1 MRKII
6 KSSNANRAN
15 TFRLHYFPNIPAPA
29 ERDLPAEAPCSNAP
43 GTPGASTPANG
54 TLQPGVSREVAGTGS
69 SAGERKDLETQAKRA
84 YAEGFAQGEKD
95 ARALAEHRLNP
106 LVATLENLIAE
117 LTDTRSKLQRQIES
131 EVVELA
137 LHIGRKVVGAALQ
150 TDPELVAGIVR
161 QALNSVEDPEKISIR
176 LNPADIEQLRTTQAQ
191 EILGMHAERI
201 QFEEDKA
208 IEAGGCLVH
217 TEYGDIDAR
226 IAKQFEAIEEAFR
239 AETMGIRPES

>member
-29 ERDLPAEAPCSNAP
+29 DRDLPGEVPCSNAP
-43 GTPGASTPANG
+43 GTPDATTPANR
-54 TLQPGVSREVAGTGS
+54 TLQPGIAREAAGAGS
-69 SAGERKDLETQAKRA
+69 SAEERQHLENQAKRA
-84 YAEGFAQGEKD
+84 YAEGFAQGEND
-95 ARALAEHRLNP
+95 ARALAEQRLNP

-137 LHIGRKVVGAALQ
+137 LRIGRKVVGAALH

-161 QALNSVEDPEKISIR
+161 QALNNVEDPEKISIR

-191 EILGMHAERI
+191 EILGTHAERI
-201 QFEEDKA
+201 QFEEDKT

>member
-29 ERDLPAEAPCSNAP
+29 DRAQTQDAPLSYDQSAAGAGRPDNAR
-43 GTPGASTPANG
+43 
-54 TLQPGVSREVAGTGS
+54 LKPGVEKDPGGTAS
-69 SAGERKDLETQAKRA
+69 SAGERRHLENLAKQA

-117 LTDTRSKLQRQIES
+117 LTDTRQKLQRQIES

-137 LHIGRKVVGAALQ
+137 LNISRKVVGAALQ
-150 TDPELVAGIVR
+150 TDPELVTGIVHE
-161 QALNSVEDPEKISIR
+161 ALKNVEDPETIRIR
-176 LNPADIEQLRTTQAQ
+176 LNPADIERLHTTSAQ
-191 EILGMHAERI
+191 EMLGARVERI
-201 QFEEDKA
+201 QFEEDNA
-208 IEAGGCLVH
+208 IEPGGCLVH
-217 TEYGDIDAR
+217 TEFGEIDAR

>member
-29 ERDLPAEAPCSNAP
+29 DRDLPGEAPCSNAP
-43 GTPGASTPANG
+43 GTPNATTPANG
-54 TLQPGVSREVAGTGS
+54 TLQPGVARQAAGTGS

-95 ARALAEHRLNP
+95 ARVLVEHRLNP

-161 QALNSVEDPEKISIR
+161 QALNNVEDPEKISIR

-191 EILGMHAERI
+191 EILGAHAERI
-201 QFEEDKA
+201 QFEEDKT

-226 IAKQFEAIEEAFR
+226 VAKQFEAIEEAFR

>member
-29 ERDLPAEAPCSNAP
+29 DRALPEDAPRPNAP
-43 GTPGASTPANG
+43 GTPGATTPTNG
-54 TLQPGVSREVAGTGS
+54 SLQPGIKKATGAAGS
-69 SAGERKDLETQAKRA
+69 SADERQHLEDLAKRA
-84 YAEGFAQGEKD
+84 YAEGFAQGEND

-106 LVATLENLIAE
+106 LVAVLENLIAE
-117 LTDTRSKLQRQIES
+117 LTDTRSKLTRQIES
-131 EVVELA
+131 EVVALA

-150 TDPELVAGIVR
+150 TDPGLVTGIVR
-161 QALNSVEDPEKISIR
+161 DALKNVEDPEKICIR
-176 LNPADIEQLRTTQAQ
+176 LNPADIERLRNTPAQ
-191 EILGMHAERI
+191 ETLGTHADRV
-201 QFEEDKA
+201 QLEEDNA
-208 IEAGGCLVH
+208 IEAGGCLVQ